1 MKKRKPPKEKTYPQK
16 EDKKNRGRNKEKKQE
31 VKEAELPQ

>member
-16 EDKKNRGRNKEKKQE
+16 EDKNRGRNKEKKQE